1 MAETFLA
8 AAAVGLLAAV
18 LIPWGDE
25 AQKSAPEPSNAQ
37 VSVSTSNAH
46 VQPNP
51 ASPVVILS
59 MFVGRSSSRASAP
72 AQAPAP
78 VAKKPVDAPWLSYLG
93 FYSGVPGKPY
103 YLFKDTRAGR
113 VIKVADGVVTD
124 GWSLVETGDKRVVVR
139 NNDDIYIV
147 RMR

>member
-1 MAETFLA
+1 MKFSISRVAETFLA

-59 MFVGRSSSRASAP
+59 NVRRKELLKGLGSCSGSSARR
-72 AQAPAP
+72 
-78 VAKKPVDAPWLSYLG
+78 KKA
-93 FYSGVPGKPY
+93 
-103 YLFKDTRAGR
+103 R
-113 VIKVADGVVTD
+113 
-124 GWSLVETGDKRVVVR
+124 
-139 NNDDIYIV
+139 
-147 RMR
+147 